1 MSPRGNIS
9 RQFTMDHMHHHCTD
23 QAQRLEAWGGAR
35 ADAASCT
42 MRPTAYAV
50 RLGRG
55 VATIQSFAR
64 DVSVGGG
71 LVLISLLVGCTRP
84 SPPVVT
90 ESSRP
95 APVAGTVD
103 ETAVDAPN
111 LADVPFTLRDQT
123 GAEFSSESLKGRV
136 WMGAIFFANCPGPC
150 FRENQ
155 AIAEILREIDDPD
168 FLVVSLT
175 CDPANDTPEALAT
188 YAARFD
194 ANPKRWKFLTGDL
207 KLIEQVGQKVFRLP
221 VELGV
226 HSERGVV
233 FDRQGRM
240 RGGYHLLQQDRV
252 DMLKKLIREVLA
264 EKTSAADAGIVP

>member
-9 RQFTMDHMHHHCTD
+9 RQFTMDQMHHHCTE
-23 QAQRLEAWGGAR
+23 QAQRREAWGGAG

-90 ESSRP
+90 DSSRP

-103 ETAVDAPN
+103 ETAVDVPN

-155 AIAEILREIDDPD
+155 AIADMLREIDDPD

>member
-1 MSPRGNIS
+1 MCI
-9 RQFTMDHMHHHCTD
+9 
-23 QAQRLEAWGGAR
+23 
-35 ADAASCT
+35 
-42 MRPTAYAV
+42 
-50 RLGRG
+50 
-55 VATIQSFAR
+55 R
-64 DVSVGGG
+64 DS
-71 LVLISLLVGCTRP
+71 
-84 SPPVVT
+84 
-90 ESSRP
+90 
-95 APVAGTVD
+95 
-103 ETAVDAPN
+103 
-111 LADVPFTLRDQT
+111 
-123 GAEFSSESLKGRV
+123 
-136 WMGAIFFANCPGPC
+136 
-150 FRENQ
+150 
-155 AIAEILREIDDPD
+155 
-168 FLVVSLT
+168 

>member
-1 MSPRGNIS
+1 MSN
-9 RQFTMDHMHHHCTD
+9 H
-23 QAQRLEAWGGAR
+23 QRRRRDWREDGEPGAILPAR
-35 ADAASCT
+35 ANSCYPAAGFG
-42 MRPTAYAV
+42 ALAA
-50 RLGRG
+50 LAK
-55 VATIQSFAR
+55 VAWSTLLSLMLTI
-64 DVSVGGG
+64 V
-71 LVLISLLVGCTRP
+71 VGC
-84 SPPVVT
+84 SKSSVAPVVD
-90 ESSRP
+90 SSRP

-103 ETAVDAPN
+103 ETAADAPN

-175 CDPANDTPEALAT
+175 CDPANDTPETLAS

-194 ANPKRWKFLTGDL
+194 ADPKRWKFLTGDL

-252 DMLKKLIREVLA
+252 DLLKRLIREVLA
-264 EKTSAADAGIVP
+264 EKTSASDAGIVP